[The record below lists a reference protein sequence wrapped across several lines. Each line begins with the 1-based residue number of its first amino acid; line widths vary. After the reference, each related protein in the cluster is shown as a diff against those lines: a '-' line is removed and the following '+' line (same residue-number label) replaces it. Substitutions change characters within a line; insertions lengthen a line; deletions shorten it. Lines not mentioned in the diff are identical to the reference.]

1 MLFDSTCRAVRTW
14 IQNVPLD
21 GALTVDIIVK
31 LHEGA
36 VRFGDER
43 LKELRGSNTRPRS
56 LRSKYEAESIEQPNL
71 ESMCQTGAA
80 MGGMREPA
88 LTCQT
93 NGKFLRFARMRT
105 IQRSFQIDEETKV
118 SERTSFPGR
127 VSRESG
133 IAAWC
138 DIQLQ
143 RDTSYRFCRMKN
155 SKWIDDCGRRSFVVR
170 SRHST
175 PSLHIN
181 GHISKDIFYT
191 KIDDLSTKRGLFR
204 KSHERRIS
212 VN

>member
-1 MLFDSTCRAVRTW
+1 MCCLTLSVDRSGLGSEY
-14 IQNVPLD
+14 VPLD

-71 ESMCQTGAA
+71 ESMCQAGAA
-80 MGGMREPA
+80 MGGVREPA

-118 SERTSFPGR
+118 SESTSFPGR

-133 IAAWC
+133 IAVWF
-138 DIQLQ
+138 
-143 RDTSYRFCRMKN
+143 DTA
-155 SKWIDDCGRRSFVVR
+155 
-170 SRHST
+170 
-175 PSLHIN
+175 
-181 GHISKDIFYT
+181 
-191 KIDDLSTKRGLFR
+191 STKYYLPILSDEEFQVDR
-204 KSHERRIS
+204 
-212 VN
+212 